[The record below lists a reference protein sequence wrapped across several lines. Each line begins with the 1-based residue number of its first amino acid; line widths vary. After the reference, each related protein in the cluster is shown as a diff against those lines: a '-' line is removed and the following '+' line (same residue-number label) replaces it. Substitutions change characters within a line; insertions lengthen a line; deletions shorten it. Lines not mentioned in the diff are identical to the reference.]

1 MANYFSCEGFTRR
14 GHPGTKRLLAQRQ
27 IVKKFTILYELRDQ
41 QKTFVLMLLSESQ
54 NENDEI
60 DGVGEVNMW
69 GNLQSILW
77 IHIDGQCHKIL
88 VRCHLRDMWLRN
100 NQIPSS
106 AVSEEFVILFFLIK
120 LKKFFLITQPLVILF
135 FLTFI

>member
-60 DGVGEVNMW
+60 DGVGEVCEETSKAFCESTLM
-69 GNLQSILW
+69 
-77 IHIDGQCHKIL
+77 
-88 VRCHLRDMWLRN
+88 
-100 NQIPSS
+100 
-106 AVSEEFVILFFLIK
+106 VSVIKSLLDAI
-120 LKKFFLITQPLVILF
+120 
-135 FLTFI
+135 

>member
-1 MANYFSCEGFTRR
+1 MANYFSCERFTRR

-60 DGVGEVNMW
+60 EGVGEETSKAFCESTLM
-69 GNLQSILW
+69 
-77 IHIDGQCHKIL
+77 
-88 VRCHLRDMWLRN
+88 
-100 NQIPSS
+100 
-106 AVSEEFVILFFLIK
+106 VSVIKSLLDAC
-120 LKKFFLITQPLVILF
+120 
-135 FLTFI
+135 